1 MKRWRK
7 VALGEMERGK
17 LPNERE
23 FVAALI
29 PEMVVVD
36 ILAKLQGAKDTN
48 SVKAIFSE
56 AHNAFS

>member
-1 MKRWRK
+1 
-7 VALGEMERGK
+7 MERGK